1 MFERVRGLGRKV
13 QAKYESL
20 IEGQELFGFS
30 KIYHD
35 RMQKIKERE
44 KEVA

>member
-13 QAKYESL
+13 QAKYESI

-30 KIYHD
+30 KIYRE

-44 KEVA
+44 KEAA